1 MLKSFVLILFFSIA
15 SSLYVSANAATE
27 ALQLNRLQI
36 VTEQFPPFNYRV
48 NGVLKGASV
57 EIIQALLVESKLDAN
72 ISLYPWARAYE
83 IAKHSPNVLIF
94 SIAKTPNRLDLFQWG
109 GAIVPVESCFF
120 ALESRKDIEINT
132 IEDALKYKVITQREG
147 STQHILKA
155 FDFIEGKNL
164 VSSVSATSS
173 YLSLITG
180 RADLWGYPTQVVKN
194 VMSQENNKKNAPL
207 RKAFCF
213 DVSYLYVAFSH
224 GTPQKTIDDFN
235 QALAKFR
242 QTKKYQM
249 ILKKYDL
256 QI

>member
-1 MLKSFVLILFFSIA
+1 MLKSFTRLFALHIMFTL
-15 SSLYVSANAATE
+15 SSSAVSAFEDDNA
-27 ALQLNRLQI
+27 QLQI

-57 EIIQALLVESKLDAN
+57 EIIQSLLIDIKLDAN

-83 IAKHSPNVLIF
+83 MAKHTPNVLIF
-94 SIAKTPNRLDLFQWG
+94 SMAKTPNRLDLFQWG

-120 ALESRKDIEINT
+120 SLKSRTDIEINT

-147 STQHILKA
+147 STQHTLVASNFK
-155 FDFIEGKNL
+155 EGENL
-164 VSSVSATSS
+164 SSSVSATSS
-173 YLSLITG
+173 YLSLLSG

-194 VMSQENNKKNAPL
+194 IMNQPTYQKNQPL
-207 RKAFCF
+207 RKVFCF
-213 DVSYLYVAFSH
+213 DISYLHVAFSH
-224 GTPQKTIDDFN
+224 GTPKQTIDKFN

-256 QI
+256 KI

>member
-94 SIAKTPNRLDLFQWG
+94 SIAKTPML
-109 GAIVPVESCFF
+109 VP
-120 ALESRKDIEINT
+120 
-132 IEDALKYKVITQREG
+132 
-147 STQHILKA
+147 
-155 FDFIEGKNL
+155 
-164 VSSVSATSS
+164 SAVLPS
-173 YLSLITG
+173 
-180 RADLWGYPTQVVKN
+180 APT
-194 VMSQENNKKNAPL
+194 
-207 RKAFCF
+207 
-213 DVSYLYVAFSH
+213 
-224 GTPQKTIDDFN
+224 
-235 QALAKFR
+235 
-242 QTKKYQM
+242 
-249 ILKKYDL
+249 
-256 QI
+256 